1 MPTHLETRR
10 AGYYWRRRLPR
21 SLQDHPKQS
30 SNLSEAINT
39 TPSKIFFKKS
49 FLCFSL
55 RTHVLR
61 DAKILARRL
70 TEMSDLVFA
79 ADAEVRMAIT
89 PDIQIRMLE
98 SLARFEIEAFER
110 TRSMAAP
117 RSPEAAVQDLRRE
130 EALQMTLRQAIYLN
144 DREVAQRPLQHVAA
158 HLGIELNM
166 GDEDWCALAYE
177 ATKVLLDV
185 SLERSRRQQGIYEQ
199 PTHVFRR
206 AVSTVETTSVQGQT
220 VPAETTVAPAVFAS
234 AEIIPEPAAP
244 APAPAPAS
252 FATETDVITTETAH
266 EVPTFAGH
274 SPIAQPPVGET
285 PAGQAP
291 ILQTPMAQTHV
302 EQTPMVQ
309 TPEEVIP
316 QHAPACADEPS
327 ANPSPLMHSTSLTQA
342 IIPAGFDIPAGYDEE
357 KWQNARVAARPPRI
371 LIDQRLLC
379 EQSRAALK
387 KQRGITLVE
396 AIELYFELLSW
407 GYKSPF
413 NKHQKRKDFS
423 DRLKAGSVE
432 DRLCED
438 HKSKRRMALNFWP
451 AALGDE
457 PVDEIHVDDVNDALE
472 RFRRIPANHGK
483 SERDRNKY
491 NLIEL
496 IDKEDA
502 IQAQL
507 EKDIEVAKQTGANSQ
522 DIDKIRLQ
530 GQVSRISVTTFVK
543 HGRVMRGVGEMLMD
557 MQLIDQNPFSICTWS
572 NKDQKD
578 LKSTEGERK
587 REAWDDRINDLW
599 NSRIFQNRL
608 DDIGDPLFWAPL
620 IARHQGMRMEEILQL
635 GPEDFGSDKGVPY
648 LRIRHTII
656 NGVKTL
662 SSARIL
668 PIHPQLIEL
677 GLLKLVAL
685 RKKEKHIRLFPELNR
700 GKQKD
705 SFSANFSKKFAY
717 YRRTNDCYWPGL
729 DFHSLRTTFHH
740 DLLGDDKSDA
750 IRCRLMG
757 HTYTD
762 EGDRSYGQSLGIET
776 LANRMKSV
784 VVDISMIRRPFEDH
798 RMAPRHAEPQRH
810 LRVVG

>member
-1 MPTHLETRR
+1 MPRNRSLPTHLETRR
-10 AGYYWRRRLPR
+10 AGYYWRRRMPR
-21 SLQDHPKQS
+21 SLQDQAPIS
-30 SNLSEAINT
+30 PNLPAAKNT
-39 TPSKIFFKKS
+39 TPNTTTTPPKNNLKKS

-79 ADAEVRMAIT
+79 ADAEVRMAIA

-110 TRSMAAP
+110 TRSLAAP
-117 RSPEAAVQDLRRE
+117 RSQEAAVYDLRRE
-130 EALQMTLRQAIYLN
+130 EALQTTLRQAIYLN
-144 DREVAQRPLQHVAA
+144 DREVAQRPLLHVAA
-158 HLGIELNM
+158 HLGIELNE

-185 SLERSRRQQGIYEQ
+185 SYERARRQQGIYEQ
-199 PTHVFRR
+199 PTLFFKR
-206 AVSTVETTSVQGQT
+206 AISS
-220 VPAETTVAPAVFAS
+220 AETASVPCQTAPEVKTVAPAAFAS
-234 AEIIPEPAAP
+234 AEAIPEPTP
-244 APAPAPAS
+244 PAPAS
-252 FATETDVITTETAH
+252 FTTDTDVITTGSASDA
-266 EVPTFAGH
+266 PALAGH
-274 SPIAQPPVGET
+274 SPVGQPHAGQT

-291 ILQTPMAQTHV
+291 ISQTHV
-302 EQTPMVQ
+302 EQTP
-309 TPEEVIP
+309 EELTP
-316 QHAPACADEPS
+316 QHAPASADEPS
-327 ANPSPLMHSTSLTQA
+327 PNASPLMHSTSLTQA

-371 LIDQRLLC
+371 LIDQRLLS

-396 AIELYFELLSW
+396 SIELYFELLSW
-407 GYKSPF
+407 GYRSPF

-423 DRLKAGSVE
+423 DKLKAASVE
-432 DRLCED
+432 ERLCED
-438 HKSKRRMALNFWP
+438 HKSKRRLALDFWP

-457 PVDEIHVDDVNDALE
+457 PVDEIHVNDVNDALE

-483 SERDRNKY
+483 SERDREKY
-491 NLIEL
+491 SLIEL

-522 DIDKIRLQ
+522 DIDKMRLQ
-530 GQVSRISVTTFVK
+530 GQVSRVSVTTFVK

-572 NKDQKD
+572 NKDMKD

-648 LRIRHTII
+648 LRIRHNII

-677 GLLKLVAL
+677 GLMKLVAL

-784 VVDISMIRRPFEDH
+784 VVNISMIRRPFEDH
-798 RMAPRHAEPQRH
+798 RMAPRHAKPQRH

>member
-1 MPTHLETRR
+1 LPTHLETRR
-10 AGYYWRRRLPR
+10 AGYYWRRRMPR
-21 SLQDHPKQS
+21 SLQDQAPIS
-30 SNLSEAINT
+30 PNLPAAKNT
-39 TPSKIFFKKS
+39 TPNTTTTPPKNNLKKS

-79 ADAEVRMAIT
+79 ADAEVRMAIA

-110 TRSMAAP
+110 TRSLAAP
-117 RSPEAAVQDLRRE
+117 RSQEAAIHDLRRE
-130 EALQMTLRQAIYLN
+130 EALQTTLRQAIYLN
-144 DREVAQRPLQHVAA
+144 DREVAQRPLLHVAA
-158 HLGIELNM
+158 HLGIELNE

-177 ATKVLLDV
+177 ATKVLLDI
-185 SLERSRRQQGIYEQ
+185 SYERARRQQGIYEQ
-199 PTHVFRR
+199 PTLFFKR
-206 AVSTVETTSVQGQT
+206 AISS
-220 VPAETTVAPAVFAS
+220 AETASVPCQTAPEVKAVAPAAFAS
-234 AEIIPEPAAP
+234 AEAIPEPTP
-244 APAPAPAS
+244 PAPAS
-252 FATETDVITTETAH
+252 FTTDTDVITTGSA
-266 EVPTFAGH
+266 PDAPALAGLSPAEH
-274 SPIAQPPVGET
+274 SPV
-285 PAGQAP
+285 GQAP
-291 ILQTPMAQTHV
+291 MVQTSMAQTHV
-302 EQTPMVQ
+302 DQTPIEQ
-309 TPEEVIP
+309 TPEELTP
-316 QHAPACADEPS
+316 QHAPASADEPS
-327 ANPSPLMHSTSLTQA
+327 PNSSPLMHSTSLTQA

-371 LIDQRLLC
+371 MIDQKLLS

-396 AIELYFELLSW
+396 SIELYFELLSW
-407 GYKSPF
+407 GYRSPF

-423 DRLKAGSVE
+423 DRLKAASVE
-432 DRLCED
+432 ERLCED
-438 HKSKRRMALNFWP
+438 HKSKRRLALDFWP

-457 PVDEIHVDDVNDALE
+457 PVDEIHVNDVNDALE

-483 SERDRNKY
+483 SERDREKY
-491 NLIEL
+491 SLIEL

-522 DIDKIRLQ
+522 DIDKMRLQ
-530 GQVSRISVTTFVK
+530 GQVSRVSVTTFVK

-572 NKDQKD
+572 NKDMKD

-599 NSRIFQNRL
+599 SSRIFQNRL

-648 LRIRHTII
+648 LRIRHNII

-677 GLLKLVAL
+677 GLMKLVAL

-798 RMAPRHAEPQRH
+798 RMAPRHAKPQRH